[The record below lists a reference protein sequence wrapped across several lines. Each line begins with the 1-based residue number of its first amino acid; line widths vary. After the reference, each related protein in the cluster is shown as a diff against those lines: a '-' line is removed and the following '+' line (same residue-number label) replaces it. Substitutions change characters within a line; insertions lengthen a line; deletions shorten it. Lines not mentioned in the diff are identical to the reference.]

1 METHRIVHT
10 WGIKRAYQ
18 PREGRREQTFLGRKE
33 RRTNKDVSENSVRD
47 EQRVQVRIRRE
58 IKLKFGEKKLIRS
71 LYMHVYVYNFQHR
84 RHIYQFENGENDEN
98 YWYY

>member
-58 IKLKFGEKKLIRS
+58 IKLKFGEKKKT
-71 LYMHVYVYNFQHR
+71 YPQF
-84 RHIYQFENGENDEN
+84 IYACICLQFLAQET
-98 YWYY
+98 YLLV